1 MQAGDKLPGVQPG
14 YERNMAT
21 IESLLNSADLP
32 DSPTPRLDVELLLAA
47 ALNKPR
53 SYLRTWPERELE
65 ADQLA
70 LFQANLQRRRE
81 GEPVAYILG
90 HQGFWSL
97 DLEVAPHTL
106 IPRPDTE
113 LLVETALDLLPATP
127 LAVLDLGTGT
137 GAIALAL
144 ASERPAW
151 QVTGVDRVEDAVA
164 LAERNR
170 QRLQLANAAFLHS
183 HWFSALSGQRYGLI
197 LSNPPYIRADDQH
210 LGQGDV
216 RFEPSS
222 ALVAGCDGLDDIR
235 AIIQAAP
242 QHLLSGGLLLLEHGF
257 DQGGDVRS
265 LLSEGGFVE
274 VNSRRDLGGHERISL
289 GRFDRE

>member
-1 MQAGDKLPGVQPG
+1 
-14 YERNMAT
+14 MAT
-21 IESLLNSADLP
+21 IESLLDSADLP
-32 DSPTPRLDVELLLAA
+32 DSPTPRLDAELLLADA
-47 ALNKPR
+47 VGKPR

-65 ADQLA
+65 GEQLTR
-70 LFQANLQRRRE
+70 FQASLQRRRQ

-113 LLVETALDLLPATP
+113 LLVESALELLPATP
-127 LAVLDLGTGT
+127 LSVLDLGTGT

-151 QVTGVDRVEDAVA
+151 QVTGVDRVEEAVA

-170 QRLQLANAAFLHS
+170 QRLQLGNARFLHS
-183 HWFSALSGQRYGLI
+183 HWFSALAEQRYGLI

-210 LGQGDV
+210 LDQGDV

-222 ALVAGCDGLDDIR
+222 ALVAGDDGLDDIR
-235 AIIQAAP
+235 VIIQAAP
-242 QHLLSGGLLLLEHGF
+242 AHLLPGGWLLLEHGF
-257 DQGGDVRS
+257 DQAEAVRE
-265 LLSEGGFVE
+265 LLAAGGFVE
-274 VNSRRDLGGHERISL
+274 VHSRRDLGGHERISL
-289 GRFDRE
+289 GRFEHE

>member
-1 MQAGDKLPGVQPG
+1 MSTI
-14 YERNMAT
+14 AT
-21 IESLLNSADLP
+21 LLATADLP
-32 DSPTPRLDVELLLAA
+32 DSPTPRLDAELLLAA
-47 ALNKPR
+47 ALGKPR

-70 LFQANLQRRRE
+70 QFQAHLQRRRQ

-90 HQGFWSL
+90 QQGFWSL
-97 DLEVAPHTL
+97 ELEVAPHTL

-113 LLVETALDLLPATP
+113 LLVETALALLPATP
-127 LAVLDLGTGT
+127 LAALDLGTGT

-151 QVTGVDRVEDAVA
+151 QVTGVDRVADAVA

-170 QRLQLANAAFLHS
+170 QRLQLDNAAFVHS
-183 HWFSALSGQRYGLI
+183 HWFSALAGQRYGLI

-210 LGQGDV
+210 LEQGDV

-222 ALVAGCDGLDDIR
+222 ALVAGRDGLDDIR

-242 QHLLSGGLLLLEHGF
+242 AHLLSGGWLLLEHGF
-257 DQGGDVRS
+257 DQAEAVRE
-265 LLSEGGFVE
+265 LLAAAGFVE
-274 VNSRRDLGGHERISL
+274 VHSRRDLGGHERISL
-289 GRFDRE
+289 GRFDHE